1 MCKFILASQSPRRV
15 DLLTEAGYAFAA
27 IPAIV
32 DEAHDPALSPPE
44 LTCANAKLKA
54 LTVSQQHPKATV
66 LGADTLVYV
75 DGEPLGKPVDMT
87 EAVAMLQRLVGRSH
101 QVCTGVALCR
111 QAPAL
116 EVRFHVI
123 TNVTFHPLTKQEIES
138 YLAKINPLD
147 KAGGY
152 AAQDHGSDIIANIKG
167 SWTNVVGLPMEA
179 LTQELNSLN
188 IVGTI

>member
-1 MCKFILASQSPRRV
+1 VCKFILASQSPRRV

-32 DEAHDPALSPPE
+32 DEAHDPELSPPE

-54 LTVSQQHPKATV
+54 LTVSHQHPKATV

-123 TNVTFHPLTKQEIES
+123 TNVTFHPLTKQEIKS